1 MTAVDFYRDLSSEPP
16 DTIDLNGGVL
26 IHKNK
31 NKWHL
36 CKKAAANVTHACGN
50 GGPPNPDRTSMYS
63 DDKKYYERALERSSE
78 TVTPAQAL
86 EKNRVCSFCER
97 ILEDEFNLE
106 RVVIATTA
114 TESHDVKRFREKR
127 EDSRNS

>member
-1 MTAVDFYRDLSSEPP
+1 MTAIDFYDDLSGEPP
-16 DTIDLNGGVL
+16 ETIDLNGGVL

-36 CKKAAANVTHACGN
+36 CQKKAASVGHACGN
-50 GGPPNPDRTSMYS
+50 GGPPNPHRTGYTS
-63 DDKKYYERALERSSE
+63 DDYYTARFNKSCEV
-78 TVTPAQAL
+78 VTPAQAL

-106 RVVIATTA
+106 RIVIATTP

-127 EDSRNS
+127 DDARNS